1 MKNKLRGDSIRKFFF
16 YILGL
21 VSGVANGLFGSGG
34 GVILV
39 PMLEKS
45 GIEVKKSHASSLAIT
60 LPLSIVSAIFYS
72 LRGSFEFSDALPL
85 IPFGLV
91 GALMGGLLLKKISSV
106 WLKRIFG
113 ILLIIAGG
121 RLILR

>member
-1 MKNKLRGDSIRKFFF
+1 
-16 YILGL
+16 
-21 VSGVANGLFGSGG
+21 
-34 GVILV
+34 
-39 PMLEKS
+39 MLEKS
-45 GIEVKKSHASSLAIT
+45 GIDVKKSHASSLAIT

-72 LRGSFEFSDALPL
+72 IRRSFEFSDALPL

-91 GALMGGLLLKKISSV
+91 GALIGGLLLKRISNL

-113 ILLIIAGG
+113 IMLIIAGG